1 MDNANYSDTLKNKKI
16 ELINSLNLLGKTV
29 TAKIKEKNKTIE
41 DLNKK
46 LQNTD
51 LDYIAKYK
59 SEKNKEFD
67 SLKSELNSI
76 LADID
81 NIINDITL

>member
-1 MDNANYSDTLKNKKI
+1 MDNVNYRNTLKNKKI
-16 ELINSLNLLGKTV
+16 ELINYLDLLGKNI
-29 TAKIKEKNKTIE
+29 TAKVKEKNKTID

-59 SEKNKEFD
+59 NEKNKEFD
-67 SLKSELNSI
+67 LLKSELNSI